1 MVGVGRS
8 EQSLNEAK
16 RIEAVDKTF
25 TDLAKGVAKADL
37 VVLCTPIRTILAMLP
52 EVMAAVKPG
61 AIVTDVGS
69 TKRSIVAVGEKEAA
83 QHGRVFIGSH
93 PMAGSEKS
101 GVRFGRDDLFEGAT
115 CFITKTGQ
123 TDLAA
128 LARVGEFWRALD
140 ARLVVLRPERHDQLA
155 ALASHLP
162 HVVAVALVSAI
173 AASGEDKNLVKG
185 IVGGGFRDTT
195 RIAAGST
202 EMWDD
207 ICSDNNAAIQ
217 RAEKLMAQGVA
228 AILAAQQAGDSEAL
242 RRILQ
247 DAADYREFLDNR

>member
-1 MVGVGRS
+1 
-8 EQSLNEAK
+8 
-16 RIEAVDKTF
+16 
-25 TDLAKGVAKADL
+25 
-37 VVLCTPIRTILAMLP
+37 MLP

-61 AIVTDVGS
+61 AVVTDVGS
-69 TKRSIVAVGEKEAA
+69 TKCSIVALGEKEGA
-83 QHGRVFIGSH
+83 QRGRVFIGSH

-101 GVRFGRDDLFEGAT
+101 GVRFAREDLFEGAT
-115 CFITKTGQ
+115 CFVTKTHQ
-123 TDLAA
+123 SDLSAF
-128 LARVGEFWRALD
+128 ARVGEFWRALE
-140 ARLVVLRPERHDQLA
+140 ARLVVLRPARHDELA

-195 RIAAGST
+195 RIAAGNT

-228 AILAAQQAGDSEAL
+228 AVLAAQQAGDSEAL
-242 RRILQ
+242 RRILR
-247 DAADYREFLDNR
+247 DAAEYREFLDNR